1 MSRKRSISTDISTDP
16 KLLDLAAH
24 GALPLLLY
32 TWAIPH
38 ADDWGRMAGDPRQ
51 FKMIVCPGLDVTA
64 AQVDEALSQIAAV
77 GLWQR
82 YQADGRQII
91 AFPADS
97 WWKHQSYIAQSKRD
111 ADKSQFSPPD
121 AADCQASPQNTTK
134 HHKTPQNTASPSPTP
149 SPSPSPTPSDHPLPP
164 AGESGADAPADD
176 APAAPEK
183 SARQRRAAE
192 KDAKARALL
201 AAYRRARFEGGPDFT
216 KTDWKDSG
224 PLWLA
229 AVDDGRS
236 PEQVEATTRRLLLD
250 FSSPDMVTP
259 KAVLRRV
266 DEPAARALP
275 ATITPHPSARAA
287 PRETPEQAIDRG
299 LREIQEYRSSA
310 NG

>member
-134 HHKTPQNTASPSPTP
+134 HRFPFTYSFTFPFTYSFRSPPTP
-149 SPSPSPTPSDHPLPP
+149 CR
-164 AGESGADAPADD
+164 GI
-176 APAAPEK
+176 
-183 SARQRRAAE
+183 
-192 KDAKARALL
+192 
-201 AAYRRARFEGGPDFT
+201 GG
-216 KTDWKDSG
+216 
-224 PLWLA
+224 
-229 AVDDGRS
+229 
-236 PEQVEATTRRLLLD
+236 
-250 FSSPDMVTP
+250 
-259 KAVLRRV
+259 
-266 DEPAARALP
+266 
-275 ATITPHPSARAA
+275 
-287 PRETPEQAIDRG
+287 
-299 LREIQEYRSSA
+299 
-310 NG
+310 